1 MEYNFELH
9 YYSTL
14 TTKQSIMKA
23 NMGSID
29 RILRIIIALVF
40 FTLKLTGTIEGIAA
54 NILVVLGV
62 IFLLTAAVSFCPLY
76 LPFKIS
82 TKK

>member
-14 TTKQSIMKA
+14 TTKQIIMKA

-29 RILRIIIALVF
+29 RIIRIIIALVF
-40 FTLKLTGTIEGIAA
+40 FILKLTGIVEGITA
-54 NILVVLGV
+54 NILVALGV
-62 IFLLTAAVSFCPLY
+62 VFLLTAAISFCPVY
-76 LPFKIS
+76 LPFKFS